1 MQFFQSAILLA
12 LAASSHCLAP
22 RNVRVKDK
30 TFVTQPSG
38 STSEVIMLEGPNVVV
53 KGPPY
58 LPGVDGDSQCSDL
71 VDAECQAAGTCE
83 TCYTFNEADV
93 NHIKSLGYNSIR
105 LGVVWAGAQ
114 PTEGDSLDPAFMK
127 RLHDILD
134 LTDRTGIHVILDNHG
149 DMVGSAGCGNGVP
162 MWFQQKAAPDLIGK
176 KLTTGF
182 PYSLISSLKVTNVNG
197 YDHCTTDEQWAAHA
211 GDPNYNLL
219 NECCQAMNSPNPGG
233 LGYTKISQKTMD
245 YMVNP
250 GEGRDYFVKFWK
262 LMAEAVVDH
271 PSAIAAELMNEPMT
285 IYRKHAFNTWRA
297 AAETINAVI
306 PDMAVAVCDTGEGS
320 FIPDWVTKYYPFGDL
335 RIDRDTEK
343 YMKESQNLFYA
354 WHYYGQPSTPDEAV
368 KNAQAISDD
377 WNMPSFAT
385 EFMGCSTWNAAKN
398 AGISHSYWHYS
409 CYCDTNAD
417 AFSAKGVVVPDTSF
431 GACILGWGGGNADY
445 TCDEEKVK
453 DLEFLAS
460 AEA

>member
-1 MQFFQSAILLA
+1 M
-12 LAASSHCLAP
+12 
-22 RNVRVKDK
+22 N
-30 TFVTQPSG
+30 
-38 STSEVIMLEGPNVVV
+38 GPN
-53 KGPPY
+53 
-58 LPGVDGDSQCSDL
+58 
-71 VDAECQAAGTCE
+71 
-83 TCYTFNEADV
+83 
-93 NHIKSLGYNSIR
+93 
-105 LGVVWAGAQ
+105 
-114 PTEGDSLDPAFMK
+114 PA
-127 RLHDILD
+127 
-134 LTDRTGIHVILDNHG
+134 
-149 DMVGSAGCGNGVP
+149 
-162 MWFQQKAAPDLIGK
+162 
-176 KLTTGF
+176 
-182 PYSLISSLKVTNVNG
+182 
-197 YDHCTTDEQWAAHA
+197 
-211 GDPNYNLL
+211 
-219 NECCQAMNSPNPGG
+219 G

-245 YMVNP
+245 YMVHP

-271 PSAIAAELMNEPMT
+271 PSAVAAELMNEPMT

-354 WHYYGQPSTPDEAV
+354 WHYYGQPSTPDQAV

-417 AFSAKGVVVPDTSF
+417 FSAKGVVVPDTSF